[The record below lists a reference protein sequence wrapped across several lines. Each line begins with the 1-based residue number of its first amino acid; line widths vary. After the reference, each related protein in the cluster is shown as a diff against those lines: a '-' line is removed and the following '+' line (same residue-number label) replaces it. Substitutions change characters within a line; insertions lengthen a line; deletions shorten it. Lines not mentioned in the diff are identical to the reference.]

1 MISKSAWLNPP
12 SLFPSRLQPWKKIGS
27 FSHENLGFLQVV
39 QTLTG
44 FLGGGNGGGG
54 GHQLDPCVHGL
65 GEGEGGGCG
74 DGDGDGDGA
83 AQTPLNRPTSDIA
96 ELFEVFSQQTFL

>member
-1 MISKSAWLNPP
+1 M
-12 SLFPSRLQPWKKIGS
+12 
-27 FSHENLGFLQVV
+27 V

-54 GHQLDPCVHGL
+54 GHQLDPCVHGV

-83 AQTPLNRPTSDIA
+83 AQTPLNRPTSDLRMVTWGVINI
-96 ELFEVFSQQTFL
+96 LM